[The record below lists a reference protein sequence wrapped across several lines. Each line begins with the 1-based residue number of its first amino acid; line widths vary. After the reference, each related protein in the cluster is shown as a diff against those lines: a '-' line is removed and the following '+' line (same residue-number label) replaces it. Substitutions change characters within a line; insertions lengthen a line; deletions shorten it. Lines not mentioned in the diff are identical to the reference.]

1 MIHSLI
7 SKKVSLGPVCA
18 PVLELFPK
26 KPKQDGDNMKR
37 RSHKRRL
44 ALMAAAMSCALG
56 CSKYAEPT
64 AVPAESHGYGY
75 GGELPPAEVIDVTAS
90 TEYVG
95 EGEYD
100 FAADLDASKQMDMA
114 ANSMFAAPPARDG
127 KGKKDAKAP
136 PPEAPAVEEP
146 SGEPAVAT
154 DDEPDHGRE
163 IIYTAGMQIS
173 VYDLETGMASVEAL
187 PDTYG
192 GWVHMRSQNQVVL
205 RLPAIH
211 LKPVMA
217 MLSKIGVVEA
227 RTLQAQ
233 DVTAE
238 YVDLESRIKVLR
250 DTQAQLL
257 DLLGKAKTVE
267 EALHVRRALDDI
279 TMQLEVALGR
289 MRQLTDLI
297 AYSTLTVTLIE
308 RGPQDS
314 IPTSNDPFRWVDQLG
329 VEATEWR

>member
-1 MIHSLI
+1 
-7 SKKVSLGPVCA
+7 
-18 PVLELFPK
+18 
-26 KPKQDGDNMKR
+26 
-37 RSHKRRL
+37 
-44 ALMAAAMSCALG
+44 MAAAMTFALG
-56 CSKYAEPT
+56 CSKNAEAVAYPEESYNYAS
-64 AVPAESHGYGY
+64 A
-75 GGELPPAEVIDVTAS
+75 GELPPAPVMDVTSA
-90 TEYVG
+90 TAAGYPG
-95 EGEYD
+95 EADYD
-100 FAADLDASKQMDMA
+100 FAEDLEGARQMEAVDR
-114 ANSMFAAPPARDG
+114 SLFAAPPARDG
-127 KGKKDAKAP
+127 KGKKGDASK
-136 PPEAPAVEEP
+136 PPEQPEPTVEEP
-146 SGEPAVAT
+146 VGEQAVAK
-154 DDEPDHGRE
+154 DEDEPDHGRE
-163 IIYTAGMQIS
+163 IIYIAGMQIS

-205 RLPAIH
+205 RLPAVN

-250 DTQAQLL
+250 DTQTQLL

-267 EALHVRRALDDI
+267 EALHVRRALDQV
-279 TMQLEVALGR
+279 TMELEVALGR
-289 MRQLTDLI
+289 MRQLSDLI

-314 IPTSNDPFRWVDQLG
+314 IPTSNDPFRWVDSLG

>member
-1 MIHSLI
+1 L
-7 SKKVSLGPVCA
+7 VAV
-18 PVLELFPK
+18 
-26 KPKQDGDNMKR
+26 
-37 RSHKRRL
+37 
-44 ALMAAAMSCALG
+44 MSFALG
-56 CSKYAEPT
+56 CSKNAEYSVSSPE
-64 AVPAESHGYGY
+64 ESYGYGSS
-75 GGELPPAEVIDVTAS
+75 GGELPPAQTVDIVG
-90 TEYVG
+90 TEYGG

-100 FAADLDASKQMDMA
+100 FAADLDRADMV

-127 KGKKDAKAP
+127 KGKRNEAAK
-136 PPEAPAVEEP
+136 PPEPAAVEGQP
-146 SGEPAVAT
+146 GTGEPAIAV

-163 IIYTAGMQIS
+163 IIYIAGMQIS
-173 VYDLETGMASVEAL
+173 VYDLENAMTSVEAL

-192 GWVHMRSQNQVVL
+192 GWVHMRTQNQVVL

-217 MLSKIGVVEA
+217 LLSKYGVVEA

-238 YVDLESRIKVLR
+238 YVDLESRIKVLH
-250 DTQAQLL
+250 DTQTQLL

-267 EALHVRRALDDI
+267 EALHVRRALDEV
-279 TMQLEVALGR
+279 TMELEVALGR
-289 MRQLTDLI
+289 MRQLSDLI

-314 IPTSNDPFRWVDQLG
+314 IPTSNDPFRWVDTLG

>member
-1 MIHSLI
+1 
-7 SKKVSLGPVCA
+7 
-18 PVLELFPK
+18 
-26 KPKQDGDNMKR
+26 MKR
-37 RSHKRRL
+37 RSNKRHARVPGL
-44 ALMAAAMSCALG
+44 SVWVPAMMAAAVSLTLG
-56 CSKYAEPT
+56 CSKDYA
-64 AVPAESHGYGY
+64 PASYPEESYGY
-75 GGELPPAEVIDVTAS
+75 GSGGDLPPAAVVDVTGN
-90 TEYVG
+90 TEYAL

-100 FAADLDASKQMDMA
+100 FAEDLDGAGATDMV
-114 ANSMFAAPPARDG
+114 SRSLIAAPPARDG
-127 KGKKDAKAP
+127 KGKKSESAK
-136 PPEAPAVEEP
+136 PPEPAAVEGQP
-146 SGEPAVAT
+146 GSGEPAIAK
-154 DDEPDHGRE
+154 DDEQPDHGRE
-163 IIYTAGMQIS
+163 IIYIAGMQIS
-173 VYDLETGMASVEAL
+173 VYDLENAMATVEAL

-192 GWVHMRSQNQVVL
+192 GWVHMRTQNQLVL

-217 MLSKIGVVEA
+217 LLSKIGVVEA

-250 DTQAQLL
+250 DTQTQLL

-267 EALHVRRALDDI
+267 EALHVRAALDQV
-279 TMQLEVALGR
+279 TMELEVALGR
-289 MRQLTDLI
+289 MRQLSDLI

-314 IPTSNDPFRWVDQLG
+314 IPTSNDPFRWVDTLG

>member
-1 MIHSLI
+1 M
-7 SKKVSLGPVCA
+7 
-18 PVLELFPK
+18 
-26 KPKQDGDNMKR
+26 QDGDNMKR
-37 RSHKRRL
+37 RSKNPRSL
-44 ALMAAAMSCALG
+44 WLPAMMGAAMSLVLG
-56 CSKYAEPT
+56 CSKYADTTVASPDG
-64 AVPAESHGYGY
+64 SYGSGY
-75 GGELPPAEVIDVTAS
+75 GGELPPAQVVDITRS
-90 TEYVG
+90 EYVG

-100 FAADLDASKQMDMA
+100 FAADLDGADMTG
-114 ANSMFAAPPARDG
+114 NSLMAAPPARE
-127 KGKKDAKAP
+127 KGKKVEEAKP
-136 PPEAPAVEEP
+136 PAAAVEGQP
-146 SGEPAVAT
+146 GTGEPAIAA
-154 DDEPDHGRE
+154 DDDQPDHGRE
-163 IIYTAGMQIS
+163 IIYIAGMQIS
-173 VYDLETGMASVEAL
+173 VYDLENAMTTVEAL
-187 PDTYG
+187 PETYG
-192 GWVHMRSQNQVVL
+192 GWVHMRTQNQLVL

-250 DTQAQLL
+250 DTQTQLL

-267 EALHVRRALDDI
+267 EALHVRRALDEV
-279 TMQLEVALGR
+279 TMELEVALGR
-289 MRQLTDLI
+289 MRQLSDLI

-314 IPTSNDPFRWVDQLG
+314 IPTSNDPFRWVDTLG